1 MTSIRPFAIACGIGF
16 VGMLGA
22 AVVGNVIYRGETEV
36 HWTPLRIG
44 LALVLLLGFLLFV
57 YMLVPLL
64 LRAFLLAQLRI
75 GNTGLPLIQWL
86 LSHERTACYLVWGI
100 WTLGLAIGLPFAF
113 HDWRQ
118 SYNPP
123 TQEQGP

>member
-1 MTSIRPFAIACGIGF
+1 
-16 VGMLGA
+16 MLGA

-36 HWTPLRIG
+36 TGLRSG
-44 LALVLLLGFLLFV
+44 SALLWCLLLGFLLFV

-75 GNTGLPLIQWL
+75 GNTGLPTHPVAAVSRADRL
-86 LSHERTACYLVWGI
+86 LLVWGI